1 VYIVYSILLFLGL
14 LIKFPSYFFKVKIQ
28 RKEGFSLRERL
39 GAGLTQGRPRQPS
52 LWIHAVS
59 VGEVLSLQNLT
70 RRLKAQHPDW
80 QVHFSSLTAS
90 GLKVAAEKLQGVDH
104 LFFIPLDFAGVVRKF
119 FKALNPRLLVLAES
133 EFWPNLLR
141 VARQSGCSVLLIN
154 GRISERS
161 FRRMKRLMPVVRRIL
176 NNLDFSLVQTKQD
189 RDRLEALGIPS
200 ARIKVS
206 GNLKS
211 EASLWPLSAAEVA
224 ALKGS
229 LGIAEGKKV
238 VVAGSTRR
246 GEEELLL
253 EAFLRA
259 RRTRFDIRLIIAP
272 RHAERFAE
280 VDKLSQNLGLVTKR
294 RTALKPGEGWEVLIL
309 DTIGELAQ
317 FYALSD
323 AAFVG
328 GSLIPW
334 GGQNLLEP
342 AFYGKPVFFG
352 PHMKNFAALA
362 EAFVSSGGARI
373 VSKPEELEE
382 MFLFADSLALE
393 AQGRKA
399 REILQSLQGATNQ
412 TLAAIEQFMITKQI

>member
-1 VYIVYSILLFLGL
+1 
-14 LIKFPSYFFKVKIQ
+14 
-28 RKEGFSLRERL
+28 
-39 GAGLTQGRPRQPS
+39 
-52 LWIHAVS
+52 
-59 VGEVLSLQNLT
+59 
-70 RRLKAQHPDW
+70 
-80 QVHFSSLTAS
+80 
-90 GLKVAAEKLQGVDH
+90 
-104 LFFIPLDFAGVVRKF
+104 
-119 FKALNPRLLVLAES
+119 
-133 EFWPNLLR
+133 
-141 VARQSGCSVLLIN
+141 
-154 GRISERS
+154 
-161 FRRMKRLMPVVRRIL
+161 
-176 NNLDFSLVQTKQD
+176 
-189 RDRLEALGIPS
+189 
-200 ARIKVS
+200 
-206 GNLKS
+206 
-211 EASLWPLSAAEVA
+211 
-224 ALKGS
+224 
-229 LGIAEGKKV
+229 LGIADGKKV